1 MSEVTSQRLLN
12 LLEQLGRCYRFPG
25 RIFLVGGTSLIIAGS
40 KTSTFDIDL
49 DFEIE
54 PEHHTEF
61 VRCLRQLSRDLKLS
75 VEQVSPADFMPLP
88 DGYQN
93 RHQFVRRYGSLDVYH
108 FDFYSVAL
116 SKLHRGNEKD
126 FTDVVNMVKT
136 RLIDVENLR
145 QSFHE
150 VLPKLETVLSRT
162 TPEDFQ
168 RKFELFE
175 ERLLN
180 RMD

>member
-1 MSEVTSQRLLN
+1 MSEVTSQKLLN
-12 LLEQLGRCYRFPG
+12 LLEQMGRCYRFPG

-54 PEHHTEF
+54 PEHHAEF
-61 VRCLRQLSRDLKLS
+61 IRCLRQLSRDLKLP

-93 RHQFVRRYGSLDVYH
+93 RHQFVERYGSLDVYH

-126 FTDVVNMVKT
+126 FTDVVNMVET
-136 RLIDVENLR
+136 GLIDLEKLKQDFN
-145 QSFHE
+145 E
-150 VLPKLETVLSRT
+150 VLPKLEEVLSRT
-162 TPEDFQ
+162 TPEDFL

-175 ERLLN
+175 QRILN
-180 RMD
+180 GMG